1 MSPPSAS
8 SVKPKTK
15 TPQLSR
21 LAQSSYLSPYSHMHS
36 TSTSA
41 GGGAANPNPDLA
53 GDADAAG
60 DANLYAALRA
70 SALAEL
76 EAMGFDPRTMAERGV
91 VWAEDQDPFGHVMHS
106 QVCLCSLVFF
116 VVFVWVSTTYLLAIG
131 TSQTSDASNSS
142 SPSEPSNPILIWQ
155 IDTRLT
161 GRDCLFIVHAFLRSS
176 LPPRHGIV
184 HRVFRRGR
192 V

>member
-1 MSPPSAS
+1 
-8 SVKPKTK
+8 
-15 TPQLSR
+15 
-21 LAQSSYLSPYSHMHS
+21 MHS

-60 DANLYAALRA
+60 DANPYAALRA

-106 QVCLCSLVFF
+106 QVCLCSLVFWGF
-116 VVFVWVSTTYLLAIG
+116 VGWVFLWFLSGFQLPIYLRLAHHRH
-131 TSQTSDASNSS
+131 
-142 SPSEPSNPILIWQ
+142 PMRPILPVPPNLQ
-155 IDTRLT
+155 IQS
-161 GRDCLFIVHAFLRSS
+161 LFGESI
-176 LPPRHGIV
+176 PD
-184 HRVFRRGR
+184 
-192 V
+192 